1 MIPAGILDYH
11 SLPEKI
17 SVKLK
22 YVCSSKFSNFT
33 TRERLL
39 FLLFWNPTPTH
50 SLMNIK
56 DGDAR

>member
-11 SLPEKI
+11 SLPEKS

-50 SLMNIK
+50 SLMNI
-56 DGDAR
+56 